1 MPAGVIFRPAPS
13 CRRSASERI
22 RPARKCRDPAL
33 RHRRRRRQGGHTAA
47 DGYRVNSR
55 QADVWYVAIAPF
67 PNLRTARQN
76 VGWAKRSVPNI
87 PNFNTTMERYEIPQ
101 ITPTRWQLLLHPGH
115 PSAPTPVFHPGKRR
129 PSANCVQERI
139 KSNIPSPS
147 TPSLSCPT
155 TCTHS
160 GACRKMTTTTQPAG
174 AGSNAISALAVLEPM
189 RRNRPRAITSRKNR
203 SGNGASGNT
212 PSAMKTIGKGT
223 WVTSITTPSS
233 MVTPG
238 APESGHTVRSS
249 DTYKK
254 GGIQRIGEWR
264 SQKALKESNMNKPT
278 WLAGQMEQ
286 GQALDVRIRKNL
298 AKVGFDV

>member
-1 MPAGVIFRPAPS
+1 MPRSCSTASKTAPS
-13 CRRSASERI
+13 RWTYCRRRLPGQLPPGRCLVRRYRSFSQPAN
-22 RPARKCRDPAL
+22 RPPKCRLGKAQCAQ
-33 RHRRRRRQGGHTAA
+33 HSKFQYN
-47 DGYRVNSR
+47 DGT
-55 QADVWYVAIAPF
+55 I
-67 PNLRTARQN
+67 
-76 VGWAKRSVPNI
+76 
-87 PNFNTTMERYEIPQ
+87 
-101 ITPTRWQLLLHPGH
+101 
-115 PSAPTPVFHPGKRR
+115 
-129 PSANCVQERI
+129 
-139 KSNIPSPS
+139 
-147 TPSLSCPT
+147 
-155 TCTHS
+155 
-160 GACRKMTTTTQPAG
+160 
-174 AGSNAISALAVLEPM
+174 LAVLEPM